1 MRRLSGQQH
10 PIKMPITNVPQ
21 APIFDVNL
29 ITNAFGSLRTQHP
42 MTEMHSS
49 YEQTE
54 VNNE

>member
-10 PIKMPITNVPQ
+10 PLQMPITNVPQ

-29 ITNAFGSLRTQHP
+29 IANAFGSLKTQQP

-49 YEQTE
+49 YEQTT

>member
-10 PIKMPITNVPQ
+10 PLQMPITNVPQ

-29 ITNAFGSLRTQHP
+29 IANTFGSLKTQQP

-49 YEQTE
+49 YEQTT